1 MNNMNYMN
9 YMNSTKICMNIKSKH
24 YKNIQCSNK
33 VSSGEYCSKHLKNPI
48 RFSSILNTSAIR
60 IQKAWKKSCIRKNY
74 SRQGP
79 ARNDYSLANNNTE
92 IYSLESLEL
101 IPKKFFFSFYDS
113 QKNIWAFDI
122 RTLSYLLSKS
132 KQVINPYTREIF
144 TSDIVKKIRFR
155 IDWLKSKK
163 YSTMYQDNSSLT
175 NDQIW
180 NQNVLEVFSK
190 MEESGY
196 IVNTD
201 WFHDM
206 DKEDH
211 ILFYK
216 KLYDIWYFRADLS
229 VKEKNLIVPGFNGRN
244 KLFKHF
250 LTDIQDKEEK
260 YLKKMNL
267 GIIQKL
273 VSSSNDKSQKA
284 LGVMYTLMG
293 LSYVSE
299 LVAEAFPWIY
309 ASVI

>member
-1 MNNMNYMN
+1 
-9 YMNSTKICMNIKSKH
+9 MNSTKICMNIKSKH
-24 YKNIQCSNK
+24 YKNIQCPNK
-33 VSSGEYCSKHLKNPI
+33 VLHGEYCSKHSKNPI
-48 RFSSILNTSAIR
+48 KFSSTLNNSASH
-60 IQKAWKKSCIRKNY
+60 IQKVWRKYSIRKNY

-79 ARNDYSLANNNTE
+79 ARNDYSLANNSTE
-92 IYSLESLEL
+92 LYSLETLEL
-101 IPKKFFFSFYDS
+101 VPKKFFFSFYDS

-132 KQVINPYTREIF
+132 KQVLNPYTREIF
-144 TSDIVKKIRFR
+144 TSDTIKKIRNR

-163 YSTMYQDNSSLT
+163 YPTMYQDNSSLT
-175 NDQIW
+175 SDQIW
-180 NQNVLEVFSK
+180 NQNVLEVFGK

-196 IVNTD
+196 IVNSD

-229 VKEKNLIVPGFNGRN
+229 IKEKNLIVPGFNGRN
-244 KLFKHF
+244 KLFKNF
-250 LTDIQDKEEK
+250 VTEIQDKEEK

-273 VSSSNDKSQKA
+273 VSSSNDKSQRA

-299 LVAEAFPWIY
+299 SVAEAFPWIY